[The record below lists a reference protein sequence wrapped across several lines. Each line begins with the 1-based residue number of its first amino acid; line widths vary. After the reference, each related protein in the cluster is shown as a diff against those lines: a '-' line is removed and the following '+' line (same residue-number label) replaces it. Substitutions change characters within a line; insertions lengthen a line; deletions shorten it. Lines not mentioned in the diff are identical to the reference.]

1 MEKINEKD
9 FSIGNILNLL
19 ITKNDVIEMK
29 FTSLISNRNII
40 IISFY
45 DSEKNRIFQKNLKF
59 LCNYKNIV
67 FDNILIISNLKEE
80 TPVYKIKIF
89 NKNIS
94 QMKLYIQTFNNI
106 NKSENFFSQ
115 IFDLNAL
122 KILTKEEI
130 NNLSLNQEEKSSNLN
145 LIISELDKVNKSLN
159 ERKNELDKKES
170 EIINIENNINK
181 QKKLIEQKIV
191 QFKEE
196 ILLFKD
202 KCYGEY
208 YNEVNNKMRQ
218 LTKKFNTVEN
228 NVNNK
233 YKIIKE
239 KLANND
245 INSKINNN
253 YINLIS
259 QEKKEKIAN
268 LEIKIKF
275 LEDSINKYKEKNQEN
290 EQKIKNYITNEEK
303 LNANIKKLK
312 DELILTNTQMK
323 EKKLKMSSVNS
334 NMSISNIS
342 IIESKEKDNI
352 NLSNPKNKKIKNKIS
367 FDLDKNQKEIIS
379 KYHIYNILFEYKIIP
394 NNYTDK
400 EILSTSLLFMHLS
413 TNPISLNNKFDL
425 GHIIFLEKLISYINL
440 NNINSFISLV
450 KQNLEDLF
458 IKIPEFKNNI
468 SAFVTNNNNYNKNNF
483 TEFKPLID
491 ININEINLSS
501 IIFNKCLNF
510 GNFISKNNA
519 VNNPNNERK
528 NKIKKFVIISNLLIS
543 ILFCSNKK
551 GMKEI
556 IEKINSFFINYNR
569 DDDLVKFL
577 TKINLGKIFILIF
590 EKINTD
596 DNDNLKSSIHNCIL
610 YYISMISNTNI
621 KNFQY
626 FSIEKK
632 LENYLKKNIREFVV
646 FFEENKFP
654 MNNIDDNFENMKNN
668 FLKSIILITNLSIHC
683 PNLRNKIKEIFGD
696 NINDVQNIMRNTFN
710 KKNEYLENKFVNFIN
725 RNVSILSRII
735 NIKN

>member
-45 DSEKNRIFQKNLKF
+45 DSEKNRISQKNLKF

-80 TPVYKIKIF
+80 TPVYKLKIF

-94 QMKLYIQTFNNI
+94 QMKLYIHTFNNI

-145 LIISELDKVNKSLN
+145 LIITELDKVNKSLN

-208 YNEVNNKMRQ
+208 YNEVNTKMRQ
-218 LTKKFNTVEN
+218 LTKKLNTVEN

-233 YKIIKE
+233 YKILKE

-253 YINLIS
+253 YINLLS

-458 IKIPEFKNNI
+458 IKLPEFKNNI

-528 NKIKKFVIISNLLIS
+528 NKIKKFIIISNLLIS

-632 LENYLKKNIREFVV
+632 LENYLKKNIKEFIV

-654 MNNIDDNFENMKNN
+654 INNIDDDFENIKNN

-683 PNLRNKIKEIFGD
+683 PNLRNKIKEIFTD

-710 KKNEYLENKFVNFIN
+710 KKNEFLENKFVNFIN

-735 NIKN
+735 NAYI

>member
-45 DSEKNRIFQKNLKF
+45 DSEKNRISQKNLKF

-80 TPVYKIKIF
+80 TPVYKLKIF

-94 QMKLYIQTFNNI
+94 QMKLYIHTFNNI

-145 LIISELDKVNKSLN
+145 LIITELDKVNKSLN

-208 YNEVNNKMRQ
+208 YNEVNTKMRQ
-218 LTKKFNTVEN
+218 LTKKLNTVEN

-233 YKIIKE
+233 YKILKE

-253 YINLIS
+253 YINLLS

-458 IKIPEFKNNI
+458 IKLPEFKNNI

-543 ILFCSNKK
+543 ILFCSNMK

-632 LENYLKKNIREFVV
+632 LENYLKKNIKEFIV

-654 MNNIDDNFENMKNN
+654 INNIDDDFENIKNN

-683 PNLRNKIKEIFGD
+683 PNLRNKIKEIFTD

-710 KKNEYLENKFVNFIN
+710 KKNEFLENKFVNFIN

-735 NIKN
+735 NAYI

>member
-45 DSEKNRIFQKNLKF
+45 DSEKNRISQKNLKF

-122 KILTKEEI
+122 KILTKEKI

-208 YNEVNNKMRQ
+208 YNEVNTKMRQ
-218 LTKKFNTVEN
+218 LTKKLNTVEN

-233 YKIIKE
+233 YKILKE

-253 YINLIS
+253 YINIIS

-275 LEDSINKYKEKNQEN
+275 LEDSINNYKEKNQEN

-323 EKKLKMSSVNS
+323 EKKLKMNSINS
-334 NMSISNIS
+334 NMNISNIS

-352 NLSNPKNKKIKNKIS
+352 NISNPKNKKIKNKIA

-400 EILSTSLLFMHLS
+400 ELLSTALLFMYLS

-440 NNINSFISLV
+440 NNVNSFISLV

-458 IKIPEFKNNI
+458 NKLPEFKNNI
-468 SAFVTNNNNYNKNNF
+468 SAFVTNNNYNKNNL

-528 NKIKKFVIISNLLIS
+528 NKIKKFIIISNLLIS

-596 DNDNLKSSIHNCIL
+596 DNDNLKNSIHNCIL
-610 YYISMISNTNI
+610 YYISMLSNTNI
-621 KNFQY
+621 NNFQF

-632 LENYLKKNIREFVV
+632 LENYLKKYIREFLVY
-646 FFEENKFP
+646 FEENKFP
-654 MNNIDDNFENMKNN
+654 MNNIDDNFENIKNN

-683 PNLRNKIKEIFGD
+683 PNLRNKIKEIFAD

-710 KKNEYLENKFVNFIN
+710 KKNEYLENKFVKFIN

>member
-1 MEKINEKD
+1 MEKINEKE

-19 ITKNDVIEMK
+19 IIKNDVIEMK

-45 DSEKNRIFQKNLKF
+45 DSEKNRISQKNLKF
-59 LCNYKNIV
+59 LCNHKNIV

-80 TPVYKIKIF
+80 TPEYKLKIF

-115 IFDLNAL
+115 IFDLNVL
-122 KILTKEEI
+122 KILTKEEVS
-130 NNLSLNQEEKSSNLN
+130 NLSLNKEEKSTNLN

-159 ERKNELDKKES
+159 ERKNELDRKEN
-170 EIINIENNINK
+170 EIKNIENNINK
-181 QKKLIEQKIV
+181 QKKIIEQKII

-218 LTKKFNTVEN
+218 LTKKLNTVEN

-233 YKIIKE
+233 YKILKE
-239 KLANND
+239 KLANN
-245 INSKINNN
+245 NSNNKINNN

-290 EQKIKNYITNEEK
+290 EQKIKNYISNEEK
-303 LNANIKKLK
+303 LNSNIKKLK
-312 DELILTNTQMK
+312 DELILTNNQMK
-323 EKKLKMSSVNS
+323 EKKLKMSSINS

-342 IIESKEKDNI
+342 IIESKEKDNT
-352 NLSNPKNKKIKNKIS
+352 NSSTTKNKKIKNKIS

-394 NNYTDK
+394 NNYMDK
-400 EILSTSLLFMHLS
+400 EILSTGLLLMHLS

-425 GHIIFLEKLISYINL
+425 SHIIFLEKLISYINL
-440 NNINSFISLV
+440 NNVNSFISLV

-458 IKIPEFKNNI
+458 NKLPEFKNNI
-468 SAFVTNNNNYNKNNF
+468 SAFVTNNNYNKNNF
-483 TEFKPLID
+483 TEFRPLID

-501 IIFNKCLNF
+501 IIFNKCINF
-510 GNFISKNNA
+510 GNFISKNNSA
-519 VNNPNNERK
+519 INVNNERK
-528 NKIKKFVIISNLLIS
+528 NKIKKFIIISNLLIS
-543 ILFCSNKK
+543 LLFCSNRK

-569 DDDLVKFL
+569 DDDLIKFL

-590 EKINTD
+590 EKINIE
-596 DNDNLKSSIHNCIL
+596 DNDDLKNNIHNCIL

-621 KNFQY
+621 NDFQF

-632 LENYLKKNIREFVV
+632 LENYLKRNIKGFIN

-654 MNNIDDNFENMKNN
+654 MNDIDDNFENIKNN

-683 PNLRNKIKEIFGD
+683 PNLRNKIKEMFSD
-696 NINDVQNIMRNTFN
+696 NISDIQNLMRKTFN
-710 KKNEYLENKFVNFIN
+710 KRNEYLENKFVNYIN

>member
-45 DSEKNRIFQKNLKF
+45 DSEKNRISQKNLKF

-80 TPVYKIKIF
+80 TPVYKLKIF

-106 NKSENFFSQ
+106 NKSENFFTQ

-218 LTKKFNTVEN
+218 LTKKLNTVEN

-458 IKIPEFKNNI
+458 IKLPEFKNNI

-501 IIFNKCLNF
+501 IIFNKCLSF
-510 GNFISKNNA
+510 CNFISKNNA

-610 YYISMISNTNI
+610 YYISMLSNTNI
-621 KNFQY
+621 NNFQF

-632 LENYLKKNIREFVV
+632 LENYLKKNIREFIV

-654 MNNIDDNFENMKNN
+654 MNNIDDNFENIKNN

-683 PNLRNKIKEIFGD
+683 PNLRNKIKEIFAD
-696 NINDVQNIMRNTFN
+696 NINDVKNIMRNTFN

-725 RNVSILSRII
+725 RNVSFLSRII